1 MMPLHT
7 TSPYVSEL
15 PPTCTIV
22 PAELADLETICR
34 FDPLIGLDRRQ
45 REFVASAIEEGRC
58 WTAFF
63 DETPAG
69 YGIFNYQFQGYG
81 VVHRIFVSPDYRRR
95 GIGRALLDYFAAACS
110 SPRLYIGVPQQE
122 LAMLELVRMRGY
134 ALSGVVHDI
143 AGEGSALIYYV
154 KNLTTATPALVG
166 RGLQ

>member
-1 MMPLHT
+1 M
-7 TSPYVSEL
+7 SEL
-15 PPTCTIV
+15 PATCTIV
-22 PAELADLETICR
+22 PAEFADLEAICR
-34 FDPLIGLDRRQ
+34 FDPLIELDRLQ

-81 VVHRIFVSPDYRRR
+81 VIHRIFVSEEYRRR

-122 LAMLELVRMRGY
+122 LAMLELVRTRGY
-134 ALSGVVHDI
+134 ALSGVVHEL
-143 AGEGSALIYYV
+143 AGEGSALIYV
-154 KNLTTATPALVG
+154 KNLMTATPPLVG